1 MSSEQLYNVLI
12 QKSIENYLNYKID
25 KSGELDIFLILDHF
39 SKVRKIIANIMYKVN
54 NSLNE
59 STFCKKE
66 ELVEFGKWRNLNDPP
81 SLKDLIITP
90 FYGKYNKIVEMG
102 KYLSKDNKFE
112 IDLATQSPNI
122 TLIKKMYKSDPSIKV
137 IKHENINGNL
147 SILYYENDDD
157 LIKSIENIY
166 PASEHIEENSLLY
179 RCVFHTESYLHLDL
193 LDNIKKL
200 IKDVELRKG
209 ELVGVELK
217 ECIFKIFWFTSQ
229 ASFFYRGSASISEM
243 VVTVIYNVFRHNLKG
258 YHVGSNLYLPVFT
271 YGSDVHAIVNNIED
285 FKNMAYEL
293 IKLDN
298 IVKCIETKKNAYDF
312 SLEDLET
319 FSEKISYK
327 NKNEILEIIH
337 KIVYEK
343 RNLTYATI
351 IYKQEPVEE
360 SDNLIDRL
368 FEELA

>member
-1 MSSEQLYNVLI
+1 MSSKELYNTLV
-12 QKSIENYLNYKID
+12 QRSIKNYLNYKLD
-25 KSGELDIFLILDHF
+25 TNVKLDIFSILDHF
-39 SKVRKIIANIMYKVN
+39 SKVRNIIANIMYKIN

-66 ELVEFGKWRNLNDPP
+66 ELNEFGKWRNLNDPP

-90 FYGKYNKIVEMG
+90 FYGKYNKIVDIGM
-102 KYLSKDNKFE
+102 YLSNGNEFR
-112 IDLATQSPNI
+112 IDLVMPSPNI
-122 TLIKKMYKSDPSIKV
+122 ELIKKMYRSDASMKV
-137 IKHENINGNL
+137 IKHKNINGNL

-166 PASEHIEENSLLY
+166 PRSEFAEENSLLY
-179 RCVFHTESYLHLDL
+179 RCVFHTESYLHLDVINNINSL
-193 LDNIKKL
+193 LNQ
-200 IKDVELRKG
+200 VEPR
-209 ELVGVELK
+209 ETNLK
-217 ECIFKIFWFTSQ
+217 ECIFEIFWFMSQ

-243 VVTVIYNVFRHNLKG
+243 SISIIYNIFKNKLNADSELKTNF
-258 YHVGSNLYLPVFT
+258 YMPLFT
-271 YGSDVHAIVNNIED
+271 YGSDVHAIVNNVED
-285 FKNMAYEL
+285 FKNMADGL

-298 IVKCIETKKNAYDF
+298 VVYLSETTYKDSYDF
-312 SLEDLET
+312 SIEDLEV

-327 NKNEILEIIH
+327 SKNEILDIIY

-351 IYKQEPVEE
+351 ICKQKLTEE
-360 SDNLIDRL
+360 SDNLIDSL

>member
-1 MSSEQLYNVLI
+1 MSSKELYNILVQGCI
-12 QKSIENYLNYKID
+12 DHYLNYKIE
-25 KSGELDIFLILDHF
+25 KSKELDIFIILDHF
-39 SKVRKIIANIMYKVN
+39 SKVRNIIANIMYKVN
-54 NSLNE
+54 NCLNE

-66 ELVEFGKWRNLNDPP
+66 ELSEFGKWRNLNDPP

-90 FYGKYNKIVEMG
+90 FYGKYNKIVDMCR
-102 KYLSKDNKFE
+102 YLSNDNKFE
-112 IDLATQSPNI
+112 IDSSIQSPNI

-137 IKHENINGNL
+137 IKHSNINGNL

-179 RCVFHTESYLHLDL
+179 RCVFHTESYLHLNL
-193 LDNIKKL
+193 LDIIKNM

-209 ELVGVELK
+209 KLMEVEL
-217 ECIFKIFWFTSQ
+217 EDYMFKIFWFMCQ

-243 VVTVIYNVFRHNLKG
+243 AVTVIYNVFRNNGKF
-258 YHVGSNLYLPVFT
+258 YIPVFT

-285 FKNMAYEL
+285 FKKMAYGL

-298 IVKCIETKKNAYDF
+298 IKKCTETKQKDAYDF
-312 SLEDLET
+312 SLEDLEV

-327 NKNEILEIIH
+327 SKSEIREILY

-351 IYKQEPVEE
+351 IYKQELIEE
-360 SDNLIDRL
+360 SDNLIDSL
-368 FEELA
+368 FKELA